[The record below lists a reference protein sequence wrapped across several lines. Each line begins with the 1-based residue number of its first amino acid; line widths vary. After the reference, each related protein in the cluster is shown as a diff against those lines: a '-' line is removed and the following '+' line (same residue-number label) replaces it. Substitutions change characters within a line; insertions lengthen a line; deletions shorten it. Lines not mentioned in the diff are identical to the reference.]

1 MLAPEPSPT
10 PPESSSRREA
20 GWLTWLRGHWADAAD
35 KGRTPF
41 CVDGTAVYV
50 GLDSARAD
58 TLVQAGAPVEA
69 VTGLSTLLDMGA
81 VESYGVLGVDKSTVS
96 RWSQAHKSAPPAV
109 TEQLL
114 RVLDLAA
121 LAATV
126 FGTLESGIQWLRRP
140 HPVFL
145 GRAPLV
151 YANNEFAARRVREV
165 LIAIRFGG
173 VV

>member
-1 MLAPEPSPT
+1 MLASEPSPT

-20 GWLTWLRGHWADAAD
+20 GWLIWLRRHWAAAAD
-35 KGRTPF
+35 TGHTPF
-41 CVDGTAVYV
+41 VVDGTSAYV

-69 VTGLSTLLDMGA
+69 VTALAALLNMGA

-96 RWSQAHKSAPPAV
+96 RWSQASKCAPPAV

-121 LAATV
+121 TAATV
-126 FGTLESGIQWLRRP
+126 FGSMEAGLQWLRRS

-145 GRAPLV
+145 GRAPLA

-165 LIAIRFGG
+165 LVAIRFGG